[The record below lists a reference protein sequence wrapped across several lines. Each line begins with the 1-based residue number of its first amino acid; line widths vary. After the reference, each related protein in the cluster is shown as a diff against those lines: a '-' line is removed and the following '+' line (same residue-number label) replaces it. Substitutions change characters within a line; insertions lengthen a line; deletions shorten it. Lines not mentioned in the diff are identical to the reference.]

1 MPQPLRNIVNLLPRI
16 KRRLGRWLRPP
27 APLVGLLHRHAFAPG
42 TLVFQCNVCSAK
54 CALPLGALERE
65 AGHCGGC
72 DSNMRFRSLVHHL
85 SSGLFGESLAIPD
98 FPLAAQ
104 RLSGIGMSD
113 APRLA
118 APLGRH
124 LKYRNTFYHQE
135 PRLDI
140 HAPAAEH
147 LGAHDFVISS
157 DVFEHVDPPVERAF
171 VNLRRLLKPGGLLVF
186 TVPFAMQGD
195 TVEHFPGLHQ
205 YTIENRGGTYVLV
218 NTTAD
223 GRRQEH
229 ANLVFH
235 GGPGS
240 TLELR
245 LFSESGLRRNLESAG
260 FGKIEFHREPCFKW
274 GIYWKAPWSVPITA
288 IAA

>member
-1 MPQPLRNIVNLLPRI
+1 MPRTLLNIVDLLPRI

-27 APLVGLLHRHAFAPG
+27 APVIGLLHRTAFRPG
-42 TLVFQCNVCSAK
+42 TLVFQCNICSAK
-54 CALPLGALERE
+54 CAIPLGELERE
-65 AGHCGGC
+65 AGHCGAC
-72 DSNMRFRSLVHHL
+72 DSSMRFRSLVHHL
-85 SSGLFGESLAIPD
+85 SIGLFGESLAIGD
-98 FPLAAQ
+98 FPPVSRA
-104 RLSGIGMSD
+104 LSGIGMSD

-118 APLGRH
+118 APLERR

-140 HAPAAEH
+140 HRPAAEH
-147 LGAHDFVISS
+147 IGAHDFVISS
-157 DVFEHVDPPVERAF
+157 DVFEHVDPPVEKAF

-195 TVEHFPGLHQ
+195 TIEHFPGLHQ
-205 YTIENRGGTYVLV
+205 YALEERDGRFVLV

-229 ANLVFH
+229 TNLIFH

-245 LFSESGLRRNLESAG
+245 LFSESSLRRNLEGAG
-260 FGKIEFHREPCFKW
+260 FGRISFHREPCFKW
-274 GIYWKAPWSVPITA
+274 GIYWKTPWSVPITA
-288 IAA
+288 VAA

>member
-1 MPQPLRNIVNLLPRI
+1 MESYIVRLLSGI

-27 APLVGLLHRHAFAPG
+27 APVVGLLHRHAFRPG

-85 SSGLFGESLAIPD
+85 SSGLFGESLAIRD
-98 FPLAAQ
+98 FPFAAQ

-118 APLGRH
+118 APLGRR

-140 HAPAAEH
+140 HAPGAEH
-147 LGAHDFVISS
+147 LGAYDFVISS
-157 DVFEHVDPPVERAF
+157 DVFEHVDPPVEKAF
-171 VNLRRLLKPGGLLVF
+171 ANMRRLLKPGGLLVF
-186 TVPFAMQGD
+186 TVPFAVQGD

-223 GRRQEH
+223 GRREEH

-245 LFSESGLRRNLESAG
+245 LFSESGLRRNLEGAG
-260 FGKIEFHREPCFKW
+260 FGRIAFHREPCFKW

>member
-1 MPQPLRNIVNLLPRI
+1 MPQTLRNILNLLPRFGGPV
-16 KRRLGRWLRPP
+16 GRWFLRPE
-27 APLVGLLHRHAFAPG
+27 
-42 TLVFQCNVCSAK
+42 TLVFRCNICFAK
-54 CALPLGALERE
+54 CAVLLSALDRE
-65 AGHCGGC
+65 ASLCGRC
-72 DSNMRFRSLVHHL
+72 RSNMRFRSLVHHL
-85 SSGLFGESLAIPD
+85 SSGLFGESLAVRD
-98 FPLAAQ
+98 FPPAS
-104 RLSGIGMSD
+104 RTLSGIGMSD
-113 APRLA
+113 APMLA
-118 APLGRH
+118 AQLERRFR
-124 LKYRNTFYHQE
+124 YRNTYYHME
-135 PRLDI
+135 PRLDV
-140 HAPAAEH
+140 HAPGAEH
-147 LGAHDFVISS
+147 LGAYDFVISS

-229 ANLVFH
+229 AKLVFH